1 MIYFFKNGV
10 KMMLKSDILE
20 LKKSLTIEDRIDK
33 LKNRHLVIDNYQL
46 FYNYLKKIKIIL
58 DFFV

>member
-46 FYNYLKKIKIIL
+46 FYNLYKKME
-58 DFFV
+58 